1 MTRHTGTCVV
11 LSSHFLV
18 GECSACMLAHLWD
31 DQTGFKIWESW
42 WSGSHQGSWMET
54 FWVQVLTWKYRL
66 ILCLGTMNLVHAA
79 TRLHRIFRW
88 WGLIRLA
95 TVCARWGQITDDDPS
110 LVYPD
115 LSIYFSSSGIHSS
128 PWYLYCIV
136 FQVCTR
142 PLFGPHWDHHVCQC
156 MHVTFH
162 VYFLSLDTWAVFISP
177 QSYQASIF
185 STFLSLYTCG
195 H

>member
-1 MTRHTGTCVV
+1 MVIREPSV
-11 LSSHFLV
+11 LD
-18 GECSACMLAHLWD
+18 G
-31 DQTGFKIWESW
+31 
-42 WSGSHQGSWMET
+42 T

-88 WGLIRLA
+88 WGLIRWA
-95 TVCARWGQITDDDPS
+95 TVCALWGWIADDDPS
-110 LVYPD
+110 LMYPD

-142 PLFGPHWDHHVCQC
+142 PPFWPPLRSPCLSVYACNLSCLFSILRHMGCI
-156 MHVTFH
+156 
-162 VYFLSLDTWAVFISP
+162 YLSSVISGINFFYIFIPIHMWSLVK
-177 QSYQASIF
+177 SLNLSRSIR
-185 STFLSLYTCG
+185 C